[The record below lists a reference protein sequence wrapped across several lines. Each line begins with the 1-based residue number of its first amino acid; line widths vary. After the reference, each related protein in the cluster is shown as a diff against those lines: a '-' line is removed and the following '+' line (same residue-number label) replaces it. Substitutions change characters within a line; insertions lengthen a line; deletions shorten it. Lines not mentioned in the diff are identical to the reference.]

1 MTMSAI
7 DVDTVVA
14 AMATGVTEPA
24 VQLVQTRFRA
34 ELATTW
40 DLKPGDRV
48 LEVGCG
54 QGDMTAVLAEVVGER
69 GHVTAVDLADP
80 DYGAPVSLGASAAF
94 LRGTPLGPRIDF
106 RFGFDVLAETFP
118 DDSFDHVV
126 LSQCSWYFASL
137 DQLRATLARVRPWA
151 RRLCFA
157 EWDLEPTSHGQLAHL
172 LAVQVQGM
180 IEAAGER
187 GDGNV
192 RTPFSRAALLRIL
205 DETGWHAGEP
215 AIVDTTGVHD
225 AAWEVAICR
234 EIVGARLHT
243 VPGPIR
249 DLITSHVDVLDAVM
263 EQAGAVEPLPVYS
276 VTATR

>member
-7 DVDTVVA
+7 DVGTVVA

-34 ELATTW
+34 GLADTW
-40 DLKPGDRV
+40 GLRPGDRV

-54 QGDMTAVLAEVVGER
+54 QGDMTAVLAAAVGER

-106 RFGFDVLAETFP
+106 RFEFDVLAETFP
-118 DDSFDHVV
+118 DDAFDQVV
-126 LSQCSWYFASL
+126 LSQCAWYFASL
-137 DQLRATLARVRPWA
+137 DQLRATLRRVRPWA

-157 EWDLEPTSHGQLAHL
+157 EWDLAPATHGQLAHL

-180 IEAAGER
+180 IEATGVR

-192 RTPFSRAALLRIL
+192 RTPFSRETLLRIL
-205 DETGWHAGEP
+205 AETGWHAGEP
-215 AIVDTTGVHD
+215 ATVDTTGVHD
-225 AAWEVAICR
+225 GAWEVAICR
-234 EIVGARLHT
+234 EIAGERLHT
-243 VPGPIR
+243 VPGPVR
-249 DLITSHVDVLDAVM
+249 DLIASHMDVLESV
-263 EQAGAVEPLPVYS
+263 AGQVEPLPVYS

>member
-1 MTMSAI
+1 MKSI
-7 DVDTVVA
+7 DVDSVAA
-14 AMATGVTEPA
+14 AMANGAADPA

-34 ELATTW
+34 GLVDGW
-40 DLKPGDRV
+40 DLRPGDRV

-54 QGDMTAVLAEVVGER
+54 QGDMTAVLAAAVGEG

-80 DYGAPVSLGASAAF
+80 SYGAPVTLGESAEY
-94 LRGTPLGPRIDF
+94 LRRTPLGDRIDF

-118 DDSFDHVV
+118 GDAFDHVV

-157 EWDLEPTSHGQLAHL
+157 EWDLAPATHDQLAHL
-172 LAVQVQGM
+172 LAVQIQAVV
-180 IEAAGER
+180 EATGER

-192 RTPFSRAALLRIL
+192 RTPFSRETLLRVL
-205 DETGWHAGEP
+205 AETGWRPGEP
-215 AIVDTTGVHD
+215 RTVDTTGLQD
-225 AAWEVAICR
+225 ASWEIWLCR
-234 EIVGARLHT
+234 EVVKERLDT
-243 VPGPIR
+243 VPAPVR
-249 DLITSHVDVLDAVM
+249 DLITSHLDVLDAV
-263 EQAGAVEPLPVYS
+263 ADRVEPLPVYA

>member
-7 DVDTVVA
+7 DVGSVVA

-24 VQLVQTRFRA
+24 TQLVQTRFRA
-34 ELATTW
+34 ELANTW
-40 DLKPGDRV
+40 DLRPGDRV

-54 QGDMTAVLAEVVGER
+54 QGDMTAVLADAVGER
-69 GHVTAVDLADP
+69 GHVTAVDLAGP

-94 LRGTPLGPRIDF
+94 LGGTPLGPRIDF
-106 RFGFDVLAETFP
+106 RFDFEVLAETFP

-157 EWDLEPTSHGQLAHL
+157 EWDLEPTTHGQLAHL

-180 IEAAGER
+180 IEATGER
-187 GDGNV
+187 GEGNV
-192 RTPFSRAALLRIL
+192 RTPFSRDALLRIL
-205 DETGWHAGEP
+205 AETGWHAGEP
-215 AIVDTTGVHD
+215 AAVDTTGVHD
-225 AAWEVAICR
+225 AAWEIAICR
-234 EIVGARLHT
+234 EIVGERLHT
-243 VPGPIR
+243 VPEPVR
-249 DLITSHVDVLDAVM
+249 DLIASHVDVLDSV
-263 EQAGAVEPLPVYS
+263 AGQVEPLPVYS

>member
-7 DVDTVVA
+7 DVGAVVA

-34 ELATTW
+34 ELAETW
-40 DLKPGDRV
+40 DLQPGDRV

-54 QGDMTAVLAEVVGER
+54 QGDMTAVLAEAVGER

-94 LRGTPLGPRIDF
+94 LRGTPLGPRIEF
-106 RFGFDVLAETFP
+106 RFGFDVLAETFA

-137 DQLRATLARVRPWA
+137 DQLHATLTRVRPWA

-157 EWDLEPTSHGQLAHL
+157 EWDLEPTTQGEFAHL

-180 IEAAGER
+180 IEATGER

-192 RTPFSRAALLRIL
+192 RTPFSRQALLRIL
-205 DETGWHAGEP
+205 AETGWRAAEP
-215 AIVDTTGVHD
+215 TTVDTTGLHD
-225 AAWEVAICR
+225 AAWEIAICR
-234 EIVGARLHT
+234 EIVDARLHT
-243 VPGPIR
+243 VPGPMR
-249 DLITSHVDVLDAVM
+249 DLITSHVDVLESV
-263 EQAGAVEPLPVYS
+263 AGHVEPLPVYS
-276 VTATR
+276 VTATP

>member
-1 MTMSAI
+1 MSAI
-7 DVDTVVA
+7 DVDAVVA

-34 ELATTW
+34 DLARTW
-40 DLKPGDRV
+40 DLRPGDRV

-54 QGDMTAVLAEVVGER
+54 QGDMTAVLAAAVGER

-80 DYGAPVSLGASAAF
+80 SYGAPVSLGASAAF
-94 LRGTPLGPRIDF
+94 LGATPLGPRIEF
-106 RFGFDVLAETFP
+106 RFGFDVLAGTFP

-126 LSQCSWYFASL
+126 LSQCAWYFASL

-151 RRLCFA
+151 PRLCFA
-157 EWDLEPTSHGQLAHL
+157 EWDLAPATHGQLAHL

-180 IEAAGER
+180 VEATGAR

-205 DETGWHAGEP
+205 AGTGWHAAEP
-215 AIVDTTGVHD
+215 ATVDTTGVHD
-225 AAWEVAICR
+225 AAWEIAICR
-234 EIVGARLHT
+234 EIVAERLHT
-243 VPGPIR
+243 VPGPLR
-249 DLITSHVDVLDAVM
+249 DLITSHVDVLESVAD
-263 EQAGAVEPLPVYS
+263 QVEPLPVYS